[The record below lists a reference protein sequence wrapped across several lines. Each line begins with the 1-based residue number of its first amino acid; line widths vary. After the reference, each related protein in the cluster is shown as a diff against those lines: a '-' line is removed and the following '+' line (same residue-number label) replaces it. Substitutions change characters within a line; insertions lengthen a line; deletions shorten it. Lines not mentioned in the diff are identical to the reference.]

1 MNLSG
6 LAKWHQPLISDNSY
20 DGKYFKIVYGK
31 SDEAIRFDASKEI
44 QLKAATTYYHLN
56 IARQFFTDVIK
67 SDYVKD
73 LPPLI
78 IRLDLI
84 NVFNEVGHFANDRL
98 SPQFNNA
105 LSIPAGAGYPPKNIH
120 PWGNEIW
127 FRPSKE
133 IQLPPD
139 IAGIVKNG
147 FSTFRNQTH
156 MMNLDQFISILLQ
169 GKLPGNSIRLAGTS
183 LLTELIYQSSGM
195 AAEFF
200 SRKIY
205 RLDSALVPE
214 IIYHE
219 FSHIALSDHLELS
232 HSTSVNE
239 GLADYFAGKIANSKK
254 LATKIKNYNLFN
266 GKEVRKNQD
275 YRLAFEKGEYAN
287 SDFVFGLLWNIGSLV
302 GGANESSF
310 VYDMSTK
317 INTNDNIRDGLID
330 ASLDTCK
337 DLCKDSF
344 NDRLKLYK
352 LYNSRR
358 I

>member
-1 MNLSG
+1 
-6 LAKWHQPLISDNSY
+6 
-20 DGKYFKIVYGK
+20 
-31 SDEAIRFDASKEI
+31 
-44 QLKAATTYYHLN
+44 
-56 IARQFFTDVIK
+56 
-67 SDYVKD
+67 
-73 LPPLI
+73 
-78 IRLDLI
+78 
-84 NVFNEVGHFANDRL
+84 
-98 SPQFNNA
+98 
-105 LSIPAGAGYPPKNIH
+105 
-120 PWGNEIW
+120 
-127 FRPSKE
+127 
-133 IQLPPD
+133 
-139 IAGIVKNG
+139 
-147 FSTFRNQTH
+147 

-169 GKLPGNSIRLAGTS
+169 GKLPGDSIRLAGTS
-183 LLTELIYQSSGM
+183 LITELIYQSSGF

-302 GGANESSF
+302 GGENESSF
-310 VYDMSTK
+310 VYGMSTK

-337 DLCKDSF
+337 DLCTDYF

-352 LYNSRR
+352 FYNSRR
-358 I
+358 M